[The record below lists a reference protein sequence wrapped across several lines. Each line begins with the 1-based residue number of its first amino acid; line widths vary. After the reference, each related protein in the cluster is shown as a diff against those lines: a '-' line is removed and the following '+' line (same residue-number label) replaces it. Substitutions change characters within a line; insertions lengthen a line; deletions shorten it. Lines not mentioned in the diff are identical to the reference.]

1 MHRPH
6 PGKGQEM
13 GNHGGKSTAKREHKG
28 KKDEVPVDAP
38 NYIYN
43 SLPEAWSD
51 GVLKHDVSLEGQ
63 PQHHELLFDHQP
75 HIDLH
80 IVGGHHL
87 PFRELSPP
95 RSPFSLFPPPLAPPL
110 SHPPL
115 RDPHPL
121 KTPSIPNPN
130 APDYQM
136 LPAT

>member
-1 MHRPH
+1 MLDHINVSSPGAAAHTMFAETVGLSQEVEATTMHHPH
-6 PGKGQEM
+6 PAKGQEM
-13 GNHGGKSTAKREHKG
+13 GNHGGKSTAKRDHKG

-63 PQHHELLFDHQP
+63 PQHHEILFDHQP

-87 PFRELSPP
+87 PFHGVNHRVG
-95 RSPFSLFPPPLAPPL
+95 
-110 SHPPL
+110 H
-115 RDPHPL
+115 
-121 KTPSIPNPN
+121 
-130 APDYQM
+130 
-136 LPAT
+136 